1 MGTVSGPAGRFCM
14 HRLGAKSAKRE
25 EIKRINQRVSTRS
38 KTMLKISEKKTEQII
53 TDQKIS
59 SKIKKDGK
67 DKVRDFKLLDR
78 EIWKIFK
85 LPTLCRA
92 PQDSAAATL
101 QYLRLQ
107 QFEALERR

>member
-1 MGTVSGPAGRFCM
+1 M
-14 HRLGAKSAKRE
+14 HATPLSKERQARRDKEDQSKSIDK
-25 EIKRINQRVSTRS
+25 IKNNVKNIR
-38 KTMLKISEKKTEQII
+38 KKTEQII